1 MGQNR
6 KASLNEPLRT
16 TRFLGRFLPLVGVL
30 VLVAFLVPVKAVPD
44 FGYIRQSIL
53 SGRPIVEFYH
63 YSHQSRRFLGQCERF
78 SLCLSFWS

>member
-30 VLVAFLVPVKAVPD
+30 VLVAFLVPVKAFLTLVYPP
-44 FGYIRQSIL
+44 IRPQWQAH
-53 SGRPIVEFYH
+53 R
-63 YSHQSRRFLGQCERF
+63 
-78 SLCLSFWS
+78 